1 MCVPAVLLWTA
12 FTVLLC
18 CEHTMHLCAAFS
30 IAAVQCTAAAS
41 VLLCAELCAAGAREY
56 MLL

>member
-1 MCVPAVLLWTA
+1 
-12 FTVLLC
+12 
-18 CEHTMHLCAAFS
+18 MHLCAAFS